1 MDFKRG
7 ENDFMEI
14 IVRFRGPITRQ
25 LNDNMCFIT
34 VEENAN
40 ICNAIQLLFER
51 EKSVREIWDNV
62 EKMDQ
67 EAMILVNEV
76 DIGLTGGLDTILKQ
90 GDELVVLPLVHGG

>member
-1 MDFKRG
+1 
-7 ENDFMEI
+7 
-14 IVRFRGPITRQ
+14 
-25 LNDNMCFIT
+25 
-34 VEENAN
+34 
-40 ICNAIQLLFER
+40 LLFER